1 MVKRVRPW
9 IVLLLIFIFASC
21 SSKGDEKALEEMI
34 QKAANLAEA
43 HDIGGIINLTT
54 KDFEAQPGGLNRRE
68 TKRILFMAFR
78 HYGKLKVFYP
88 KPSVDLESEK
98 SRSTLSFPFLIVKKN
113 QSLPA
118 LERLYNDPK
127 GWMEAVG
134 EGADLYRFK
143 LKAEKM
149 DGDWLV
155 KSACLERF
163 TGIGF
168 SRCKE

>member
-1 MVKRVRPW
+1 MLKRVRPW
-9 IVLLLIFIFASC
+9 IVLLFIFISASC
-21 SSKGDEKALEEMI
+21 SSKGDEKALEEMV

-43 HDIGGIINLTT
+43 HDIGGIIKLTT
-54 KDFEAQPGGLNRRE
+54 KDFEARPGGLNRRE
-68 TKRILFMAFR
+68 AKRILFMAFR
-78 HYGKLKVFYP
+78 HYGKLKVLYP

-118 LERLYNDPK
+118 LERLYNNPK

-143 LKAEKM
+143 LKAEKI

-163 TGIGF
+163 TGLGF
-168 SRCKE
+168 SKCKK